1 MFSVQCSHVMYDV
14 ARCSVLCYVVLCCY
28 SSVDSSA
35 PSTSFRFQVL
45 CPVLSYAML
54 NYAVLYYTILHY
66 AMLCYA
72 MLCYAMLCYAMLC
85 YAMLCSALLCYAII
99 HYPAF
104 SYISYHYFVL
114 FYPILHSRN
123 VYSLTHSR
131 KHTPLNDRHGCREG
145 R

>member
-45 CPVLSYAML
+45 CPALSYAML
-54 NYAVLYYTILHY
+54 NYAVLYYTIL
-66 AMLCYA
+66 
-72 MLCYAMLCYAMLC
+72 CYAMLC
-85 YAMLCSALLCYAII
+85 YAMLCSAMLCYAII

-131 KHTPLNDRHGCREG
+131 KHTPLNNRHGCREG